1 MNASSLPVKIAML
14 VVLCGALLLPVA
26 SIMGLIDERADLQK
40 EVVNTVSASSSGPQ
54 KVVGPV
60 LAIPYEI
67 KRRVLNKDK
76 KWEEQT

>member
-40 EVVNTVSASSSGPQ
+40 EHLISFYQFMTTLGIASE
-54 KVVGPV
+54 
-60 LAIPYEI
+60 AIAL
-67 KRRVLNKDK
+67 V
-76 KWEEQT
+76 